1 MFTKDVLV
9 KNVVDASARRI
20 GRQLWDTEKGDWH
33 PGRVN
38 IQVTVIKQA
47 QEMQG
52 SGGEEKRQRWRH
64 FCRPKRDWRY
74 GRALKL
80 LGLKDSNPRY
90 GIEYLFGDSNI
101 ICLPGNRLVNTYTLV
116 IMMQSWVCNCLGEDY
131 EGHLPP
137 VAYNDDDE
145 RSIQENFRSI
155 YGWSPEESGYSPRAG
170 SVVVEL
176 SCANAGFVIQ
186 VNVTCLSTLGA
197 EQDMQIA
204 KSGMEAIVAELR
216 NELRRGGCKLV
227 LSGLYPPMEFGD

>member
-20 GRQLWDTEKGDWH
+20 GKQLRNAEKGDWH

-38 IQVTVIKQA
+38 IQVTVIKRA
-47 QEMQG
+47 QGTQS
-52 SGGEEKRQRWRH
+52 SGGEGKRRRWWHSRRSKH
-64 FCRPKRDWRY
+64 DRQY

-80 LGLKDSNPRY
+80 LGLKDDDPRY
-90 GIEYLFGDSNI
+90 GVEYLFGDSNI

-116 IMMQSWVCNCLGEDY
+116 MMMQSWVCNCLGEDY

-137 VAYNDDDE
+137 VAYNDVDE
-145 RSIQENFRSI
+145 RSIQEGFRGI
-155 YGWSPEESGYSPRAG
+155 YGCSPEESGYSPRAG

-176 SCANAGFVIQ
+176 SCANSAGFVVQI
-186 VNVTCLSTLGA
+186 NVTCLSTLGA

-204 KSGMEAIVAELR
+204 ISGMETIVAEIRNRLR
-216 NELRRGGCKLV
+216 GECKLV
-227 LSGLYPPMEFGD
+227 LSGSYPPTKFGD

>member
-20 GRQLWDTEKGDWH
+20 GKQLRNAEKGDWH

-38 IQVTVIKQA
+38 IQVTVIKRA
-47 QEMQG
+47 QGTQS
-52 SGGEEKRQRWRH
+52 SGGEGKRRRWWHSRRSKH
-64 FCRPKRDWRY
+64 DRQY

-80 LGLKDSNPRY
+80 LGLKDDDPRY
-90 GIEYLFGDSNI
+90 GVEYLFGDSNI

-116 IMMQSWVCNCLGEDY
+116 MMMQSWVCNCLGEDY

-137 VAYNDDDE
+137 VAYNDVDE
-145 RSIQENFRSI
+145 RSIQEGFRGI
-155 YGWSPEESGYSPRAG
+155 YGCSPEESGYSPRAG

-176 SCANAGFVIQ
+176 SCANTAGFVVQI
-186 VNVTCLSTLGA
+186 NVTCLSALGA

-204 KSGMEAIVAELR
+204 ISGMETIVTEIRNRLR
-216 NELRRGGCKLV
+216 GECKLV
-227 LSGLYPPMEFGD
+227 LSGSYPPTKFGD